1 MLSHLEEADKLTKQ
15 RPRAMKTWEE
25 SSRKKNKVLI
35 QPEKNDIA
43 ESRSGRSQQANKQDM
58 EEEEQGNNNHVKRV

>member
-1 MLSHLEEADKLTKQ
+1 MLGHLEEADKLTKQ

-43 ESRSGRSQQANKQDM
+43 ESRSGRSQQANKQDV